1 MITAPKKCTAKLKSG
16 TKTARKKQ
24 ECIEVQIHGKG
35 NDFQKEQTENTNN
48 PSSNLDKNK
57 LQEGRELH
65 KRM

>member
-1 MITAPKKCTAKLKSG
+1 MELKQQE
-16 TKTARKKQ
+16 KNKNVQ

-57 LQEGRELH
+57 LQEGRVLH